1 MDMET
6 CTVELMEA
14 DISMVALGEV
24 LVEVALGEALEL
36 VLAEAQGEVVMGA
49 LEQA

>member
-24 LVEVALGEALEL
+24 LVEVVLVEALEL
-36 VLAEAQGEVVMGA
+36 VLVEALEVVLMGV

>member
-1 MDMET
+1 MET

-14 DISMVALGEV
+14 DILMVALGEV
-24 LVEVALGEALEL
+24 LVEVDLGEALEL
-36 VLAEAQGEVVMGA
+36 VLVEALGEVLMGG